1 MTDGYSTV
9 QRKGGEQKC
18 HVYHFFVC
26 VLVHVFTSPGANVE
40 IRKELLELALSIMWA
55 LGTKLE

>member
-1 MTDGYSTV
+1 MS
-9 QRKGGEQKC
+9 C
-18 HVYHFFVC
+18 LSFFLCVC

-40 IRKELLELALSIMWA
+40 IRKELLELDLSIMWA

>member
-1 MTDGYSTV
+1 MVIPQSRG
-9 QRKGGEQKC
+9 KGENKN
-18 HVYHFFVC
+18 VMFIIFFVC

-40 IRKELLELALSIMWA
+40 IRKEVLELDLSIMWA